1 MDSVIIIAG
10 PTASGKTRLAVEL
23 AKDIGGEV
31 ISADSMQIYKYMDI
45 GTAKPSIEEMGGIK
59 HYLIDEI
66 FPDEPFSVAAYKELA
81 LRYIREVLKK
91 GKKPIVAGGT
101 GLYINS
107 LAYNLNF
114 SETVTDWEL
123 RERLNREAET
133 EGNMFLHE
141 KLKKIDPEAAKEIH
155 PNNVK
160 RVIRAIE
167 VYEHTKETISHHKDI
182 SRSIPPDYR
191 FIIIGLMP
199 DRQELYERIDKRVDI
214 MIREGLVEEVKRLI
228 DLGYDKSTIAMQAI
242 GYKEIL
248 SYIKEEISFEEAV
261 YAIKKG
267 TKNYAK
273 RQMTWF
279 KRLENVHWIDVGRH
293 KSIYEIVKN
302 IKYHIALYGIFL

>member
-1 MDSVIIIAG
+1 MECVIIIAG
-10 PTASGKTRLAVEL
+10 PTASGKTGLAVEL
-23 AKDIGGEV
+23 AKDIDGEV
-31 ISADSMQIYKYMDI
+31 ISADSMQIYKHMDI
-45 GTAKPSIEEMGGIK
+45 GTAKPSAEEMGGIK

-66 FPDEPFSVAAYKELA
+66 FPNEPFSVASYKELA
-81 LRYIREVLKK
+81 LKYISEVLKK
-91 GKKPIVAGGT
+91 GKTPVVAGGT

-123 RERLNREAET
+123 RERLSREAET
-133 EGNMFLHE
+133 KGNIFLHE
-141 KLKKIDPEAAKEIH
+141 RLKKIDPEAAKEIH

-167 VYEHTKETISHHKDI
+167 VYQHTKKTISQHKDM
-182 SRSIPPDYR
+182 SRSIPPEYR
-191 FIIIGLMP
+191 FIIIGLML

-214 MIREGLVEEVKRLI
+214 MIEKGIVEEVKGLI
-228 DLGYDKSTIAMQAI
+228 NMGYDKSTIAMQAI

-248 SYIKEEISFEEAV
+248 SHIKGEISFEEAV

-267 TKNYAK
+267 TRNYAK

-279 KRLENVHWIDVGRH
+279 KRLENVHWVEVGRH
-293 KSIYEIVKN
+293 KSICEIVKN
-302 IKYHIALYGIFL
+302 IKYHIASYGIFL